1 MSLKKKVF
9 GLGLGVAGALALF
22 WSLSREGRPETSG
35 NGAGRSFASAANA
48 SRDAVRRLVVDEFP
62 AGTMAGELVLFFEN
76 QAARDAFWARM
87 KKQGGRVLG
96 VIPALNAVRIATNGT
111 IDFSAVASMP
121 LCDFNFSVR
130 VPAVSDDAMSPE
142 ARESAGGGRVP
153 VGNAALAQMHASAES
168 LGASAAGNGVKVAL
182 LDTGIY
188 AAHAVF
194 EGVKITQIDVAGGA
208 ADTAESLAHGTA
220 VASLIVGNGSGEVSG
235 LASSAELLSVRVFDG
250 EGNATAFS
258 LAEGIVAAVDA
269 GANIIN
275 LSAGLTADSAVLR
288 AAVEYAREA
297 GVTLVASAGNEGV
310 KSLAFPAA
318 YEGVIAVGAVDGA
331 GTSAPF
337 SNVGENLSVVAPGVA
352 VYAAGSN
359 STEGVV
365 DFSGTSASA
374 PLVTGALAAALSNA
388 EGNFDAQ
395 KITETAD
402 DFGVPGHDE
411 EYGFGIVNYERLT
424 RPTGVGVTDV
434 SVNDFYLRAGS
445 GGNTGISLGA
455 TLQNRGTLWENCT
468 FSLTITFSDGTLR
481 IANGVLNLGPGE
493 SVGQSLSLTPE
504 QLSEGVRADAEIR
517 DSAGNIISGKSAFL
531 KKR

>member
-1 MSLKKKVF
+1 MSLKKKIF
-9 GLGLGVAGALALF
+9 GLGLGMAGALALF
-22 WSLSREGRPETSG
+22 WSLRQGNEAEPSG
-35 NGAGRSFASAANA
+35 TVAGPSAAA
-48 SRDAVRRLVVDEFP
+48 SGASHRDAVRRLVVDEFP

-76 QAARDAFWARM
+76 QAARDAFLSRM

-96 VIPALNAVRIATNGT
+96 VIPALNAVRVATGGT
-111 IDFSAVASMP
+111 LDFSAAASMP
-121 LCDFNFSVR
+121 ICDFNFSVR
-130 VPAVSDDAMSPE
+130 VPPVGPDEMSPE
-142 ARESAGGGRVP
+142 ARENAGGGRVP
-153 VGNAALAQMHASAES
+153 VGGAALAQMHASAES

-208 ADTAESLAHGTA
+208 SDTAESLAHGTA

-235 LASSAELLSVRVFDG
+235 LASSAELLAVRVFDG

-258 LAEGIVAAVDA
+258 LAQGIVAAVDA
-269 GANIIN
+269 GANLIN
-275 LSAGLTADSAVLR
+275 LSAGITADSAVLR

-297 GVTLVASAGNEGV
+297 GVTLIASAGNEGV
-310 KSLAFPAA
+310 RALSFPAA

-359 STEGVV
+359 SADSVV

-388 EGNFDAQ
+388 EGNFDVQ

-402 DFGVPGHDE
+402 DFGLPGHDE
-411 EYGFGIVNYERLT
+411 EYGAGIVNYERLT
-424 RPTGVGVTDV
+424 RPTGIGVSDV

-481 IANGVLNLGPGE
+481 VASGALTLGPGE
-493 SVGQSLSLTPE
+493 SVGQSLSLTPA
-504 QLSEGVRADAEIR
+504 QLNDGVRADAEIR
-517 DSAGNIISGKSAFL
+517 DASGNVISGKSTFL